1 MTEYNCCYPD
11 EGSEE
16 MSSLLRVKLEGLP
29 PSVNQMYRTGKY
41 GTRYKKLEVEEWQG
55 EVSNAIRQEWG
66 KVRPYTEEVEVR
78 IIFTVKGNRRWDI
91 DNRLKALL
99 DCFGGSGTT
108 LIACEMTGRICL
120 MMEISPEYCEI
131 IRERYEKMTE
141 GKLPLEG

>member
-1 MTEYNCCYPD
+1 
-11 EGSEE
+11 

-99 DCFGGSGTT
+99 DCLELAGVINDDSQIWGIEAYKERGGQDAVE
-108 LIACEMTGRICL
+108 IAMK
-120 MMEISPEYCEI
+120 EY
-131 IRERYEKMTE
+131 TE
-141 GKLPLEG
+141 LCRK